1 MEYCVTFKPLNLY
14 TIKPLNDQMNNWLR
28 FCFKVFMKPIFLIA
42 AILFSAS
49 AFSQDT
55 SSVTV
60 HKDPRIEL
68 LVKKQIQINEETS
81 REGRRIGKGYRL
93 LVINTNK
100 RDEAVDAK
108 TKVYTF
114 FPELK
119 SYLIYQSPYFKL
131 KVGNFKDRKEAEE
144 YKERLMKYFPRGV
157 FIMND
162 TTEIKLDAD
171 KGTET
176 VGRN

>member
-1 MEYCVTFKPLNLY
+1 MRSLV
-14 TIKPLNDQMNNWLR
+14 
-28 FCFKVFMKPIFLIA
+28 LIVVL
-42 AILFSAS
+42 IVSVRS
-49 AFSQDT
+49 FSQETTPHKTIDT
-55 SSVTV
+55 PAVIV
-60 HKDPRIEL
+60 HKDPRVEL

-81 REGRRIGKGYRL
+81 REARRIGKGYRL
-93 LVINTNK
+93 LVINTNN

-144 YKERLMKYFPRGV
+144 YRERLQKYFPRGV

-162 TTEIKLDAD
+162 TIELKLDKD
-171 KGTET
+171 KE
-176 VGRN
+176 VEVVSRN

>member
-1 MEYCVTFKPLNLY
+1 
-14 TIKPLNDQMNNWLR
+14 MNKIL
-28 FCFKVFMKPIFLIA
+28 ILIA
-42 AILFSAS
+42 FLFSFN

-55 SSVTV
+55 TWRKTTDTSSVII
-60 HKDPRIEL
+60 HKDPRIDL

-81 REGRRIGKGYRL
+81 REARRVGRGYRL

-100 RDEAVDAK
+100 RDEAVAAK
-108 TKVYTF
+108 SKVYTF

-131 KVGNFKDRKEAEE
+131 KVGNFKDRKEAED
-144 YKERLMKYFPRGV
+144 YRERLQKYFPRGV

-162 TTEIKLDAD
+162 TIEIRLDKD
-171 KGTET
+171 RETET
-176 VGRN
+176 VTRG

>member
-1 MEYCVTFKPLNLY
+1 
-14 TIKPLNDQMNNWLR
+14 MN
-28 FCFKVFMKPIFLIA
+28 KVFFIAIFL
-42 AILFSAS
+42 FSVN

-55 SSVTV
+55 SAVVV
-60 HKDPRIEL
+60 HKDPRIDL

-81 REGRRIGKGYRL
+81 REARRIGKGYRL
-93 LVINTNK
+93 LVINTNN
-100 RDEAVDAK
+100 RDEAVSAK

-131 KVGNFKDRKEAEE
+131 KVGNFKDKKEAED
-144 YKERLMKYFPRGV
+144 YQKRLQKYFPKGV

-162 TTEIKLDAD
+162 TIELKLEGD
-171 KGTET
+171 KGIET
-176 VGRN
+176 VRRN